1 MPSILF
7 HSNTQPIEY
16 SFTDAAALANT
27 FDSAASKLQEYHGR
41 IRLEGIRAA
50 EEFRGRY
57 ANLFVQNY
65 KQCID
70 DAHRL
75 EDACRRAAH
84 AVRQISRNAEIEQD
98 NRRKA
103 REAEEEY
110 NRKLNENNL
119 FNVLSGL
126 SVSKQIKRNF
136 LNGPAYVPSEE
147 PNVRIDTYDLERGMC
162 KAPEGGSSEFV
173 SSLSRSD
180 SEKYADSLASS
191 GGVSSAVPEALERYA
206 KFLSQVVYEDMTYYF
221 TSINTA
227 YERYLSSCKWGV
239 LDITGLLK
247 ATVEW
252 INDNNHDA
260 AWIDA
265 VAYAF
270 RIAGSNGQYVIADA
284 TLTAFLNDNG
294 LNPGR
299 KNLVIPDVSIYGTM
313 PTSGYANDPVNVA
326 TGNFIEEERD
336 LSVGSVS
343 LVRMY
348 NSIAAAGAASTHEGY
363 AAPVGAFGPGWSSTV
378 DTHLGFTASGVV
390 WADVDG
396 RQVFFARS
404 GAGFARAAGEA
415 WWLHRYTVNPA
426 DSSVSQA
433 SDSENGAAHDEA
445 NGGVRAQAARAGFAA
460 VISLVAEHSDQTV
473 SGGEFYAVSNNAGQY
488 HYYTRGGAW
497 LGSWGSEP
505 GSAVAAIYEDASN
518 GGSSSR
524 VRAMVGA
531 FGKAIR
537 LSYDDVSGCAVA
549 VTGAG
554 SRVEYAYSET
564 GHLVEATTYAL
575 ASQTTSDPVDE
586 PDSAVKGGTAA
597 ACGVVVASRVYT
609 HTEDGL
615 VQTVT
620 GTGGV
625 REVTNVYGDQDN
637 PGRVTQQVSE
647 HGRVIDYT
655 YLPGGITQITTAT
668 HENTLEIDSED
679 SGAADTVERALHP
692 NTWVSDSKG
701 RLVSVTS
708 AEGSTVRFIYDA
720 FGNRIQVTDPEG
732 ARTVRSAN
740 TRGLVVKELTST
752 GAMSITEY
760 DDLDR
765 PVHRRTYGSKDAWIR
780 KDAPVKVISYEY
792 AEEGFSRQP
801 VAVTTDGATSRYTYT
816 SAGQISSVTDPTGVV
831 TRLSYDARGNLTGV
845 LNAVGDMLK
854 VEYDAQDRPVSVVSP
869 SGGTMRVE
877 YDVASR
883 PVRVIDPAGNA
894 TVYTYTPAGK
904 VASITDA
911 VGGVRRFEYNAAG
924 ELVAQVAPDGAR
936 TVREI
941 NELGYTVA
949 ETDPLGHVTKFV
961 HDGMGRVT
969 EKIDPAGNV
978 WASRYNAADTL
989 VEHTDP
995 TGVLTRVS
1003 RDGAAGEIT
1012 HQDGVGNTAT
1022 VGFDA
1027 LGRVMSSSDPSGA
1040 VTSWAYQFL
1049 TNTTTASSGE
1059 GDREPVHRQGA
1070 SEPVRVQDPTENLV
1084 RVPGAHALRTCTDAA
1099 GQVSGEVCDAA
1110 GRVLRQVS
1118 ASGAVTEYSYDACG
1132 RVASVTDADGVM
1144 TEYRYDADSRL
1155 VAKTRAGVVV
1165 ESFVYD
1171 ACGRLL
1177 ERRAGTKLVGR
1188 YAYDAA
1194 GRVVRCV
1201 DAAWG
1206 TRSFSYDACGRVV
1219 KAVSGVGGTCFFDYD
1234 GAGRLL
1240 ARRVATSEG
1249 FATTSY
1255 AYDAVGNVVS
1265 VTDPFGAVTKYAYD
1279 GAHRCTEVM
1288 NPDGSRVSYA
1298 YDGAGEVASMHV
1310 AKPGERLGR
1319 LACEWVRDRA
1329 GRCLTVK
1336 DYLAGENLA
1345 RLGTQRSAAATVA
1358 TATTTVGSANASA
1371 TTAAG
1376 RSSIGV
1382 SDGAESEADV
1392 YVQTTYVSD
1401 ALGRLVRV
1409 DSAPKLGDE
1418 VSDTA
1423 FFAAGNRVSAA
1434 GDASAAE
1441 VFASTGA
1448 WSLAY
1453 SYDADG
1459 NVVQRTTPYG
1469 STVYGYS
1476 PGGRIRSTQQVPA
1489 GVGVED
1495 SSSVGDKL
1503 GAAEFAY
1510 DALGYLERVQVGECV
1525 SSWVRDTS
1533 GAVMGYTEEVLGGAD
1548 EPSGSS
1554 SGVVQGVRVRRNP
1567 AGKITRVEDTVKGS
1581 WCEYAY
1587 DASGRLIRA
1596 VSSDDVSVAWVGLLM
1611 REETHQEGA
1620 LVRVRAF
1627 SYEGERVQTVR
1638 LYEALEDGVSS
1649 AAPVAG
1655 VVEDLAGLDASSLVC
1670 TGSVQYSYDV
1680 RGFRTEATDHT
1691 DATVTW
1697 GWDALGSLERVERI
1711 NHNSDSPLG
1720 SHLSAASDGNS
1731 TVWFAASSVRNMPVA
1746 VGSQQD
1752 RQDLVVSPLVWDTTV
1767 PDAASLVGVG
1777 VTEAV
1782 SAGSV
1787 LGGRDS
1793 ILTGTG
1799 AGVYSFGT
1807 DLFGAASPVTWGS
1820 NTTAAAGNGL
1830 PGLPADV
1837 GLTAQGALATVGGEL
1852 MGARLYDPVTAGFL
1866 SPDPVEPVAGSGYM
1880 GASYLFASGDPVNL
1894 HDPTGLQPLSIDA
1907 IRQYRDFFGF
1917 ELTVQ
1922 DKFIRYW
1929 LSAAADFDNFNR
1941 EFWNDPSGWIASH
1954 PDEVDVVL
1962 TYGLAGLIALVGGPA
1977 GWFIGGGMF
1986 LSMNTSIVVQRWETG
2001 HVDPREVTREGLI
2014 SLLLD
2019 VATLGLGKIFKIA
2032 AKPAVDYLLAR
2043 WGIRWGSYEV
2053 RHLPVMRPSAA
2064 SGDAVSVRAQTE
2076 MLRKNAITIKY
2087 PVLFRKSAQEGAEK
2101 AASKES
2107 LEAVSYQG
2115 RYGNLFDRS
2124 HLNTTGYGFAAPR
2137 VAAPEAG
2144 AHTPLPYSTRG
2155 VAQESSVPLKPVEAP
2170 QVGEVSPA
2178 SGAGSGAAGMQA
2190 VNPGGVADD
2199 AVVAHGS
2206 AGGVREPEV
2215 QLKPVEEPKI
2225 ENLPPARGA
2234 SATEGPTVSMRDV
2247 QTHLDEKLEGVR
2259 RKEWRGKD
2267 KKGRPRTD
2275 YYDYNE
2281 FIAKEKNYK
2290 DAKSDLKEY
2299 NARKKQAELEGR
2311 EFTEAPPED
2320 PGPRPQ
2326 HALWKGAEERF
2337 APDLQTAMQ
2346 LDEEGLKH
2354 HRVVRSEDYQG
2365 QIPQDT
2371 AEHLQQAT
2379 QKIMKDGAPP
2389 HYPGANEAR
2398 TFENHPAKGEGVGDI
2413 LPTTDVEGNPITYT
2427 EMDFMAPQP
2436 KIGENGEIELKPNGK
2451 PETTRGDDR
2460 LIVGSNGSIY
2470 YSPDH
2475 YHTFIL
2481 IVE

>member
-1 MPSILF
+1 MRDTDKL
-7 HSNTQPIEY
+7 HVNHNDVVY
-16 SFTDAAALANT
+16 SQEDAAALARA
-27 FDSAASKLQEYHGR
+27 FDDAAHKLGDFQGK
-41 IRLEGIRAA
+41 IRSEGMHAA
-50 EEFRGRY
+50 QEFRGRY
-57 ANLFVQNY
+57 ATLFVLNY
-65 KQCID
+65 GQCMD
-70 DAHRL
+70 DARRL
-75 EDACRRAAH
+75 ADACHRAAE
-84 AVRQISRNAEIEQD
+84 AVRKIARAAEAEQD
-98 NRRKA
+98 NRRRARQAELSRDTARSVNGDKA
-103 REAEEEY
+103 AAFGAHE
-110 NRKLNENNL
+110 
-119 FNVLSGL
+119 
-126 SVSKQIKRNF
+126 KRDPF
-136 LNGPAYVPSEE
+136 RPAYQAQPGPEIEVNPGVSPNANTKPTLGRLGEVPHE
-147 PNVRIDTYDLERGMC
+147 PEPPASIAEP
-162 KAPEGGSSEFV
+162 KSSN
-173 SSLSRSD
+173 
-180 SEKYADSLASS
+180 SEKYAEGLASS
-191 GGVSSAVPEALERYA
+191 GGTSSADPDALEKYTNFVLNTLNIEMNA
-206 KFLSQVVYEDMTYYF
+206 AFTAVSNAYDTYLK
-221 TSINTA
+221 T
-227 YERYLSSCKWGV
+227 CQWGV
-239 LDITGLLK
+239 LIIDTLLLSTK
-247 ATVEW
+247 NW
-252 INDNNHDA
+252 ILDNDNDA
-260 AWIDA
+260 AWINA
-265 VAYAF
+265 VAQAF
-270 RIAGSNGQYVIADA
+270 RNAGAGVKFTVSDA
-284 TLTAFLNDNG
+284 ALASSIQQAG
-294 LNPGR
+294 VNPGR
-299 KNLVIPDVSIYGTM
+299 KWLEVADVQVFGTQIS
-313 PTSGYANDPVNVA
+313 SGYANDPVNVA

-390 WADVDG
+390 WANVDG
-396 RQVFFARS
+396 RQVFFARA
-404 GAGFARAAGEA
+404 GARFTRATGEA
-415 WWLHRYTVNPA
+415 WWLHRYRVNPA
-426 DSSVSQA
+426 DSSVSQV
-433 SDSENGAAHDEA
+433 SDSENGAVHDEA
-445 NGGVRAQAARAGFAA
+445 NGGVRAQAARAGFAV
-460 VISLVAEHSDQTV
+460 VISLAAEHSDQMV

-505 GSAVAAIYEDASN
+505 SSAVAAIYEDASN

-537 LSYDDVSGCAVA
+537 LSYDDVSGRAVA

-564 GHLVEATTYAL
+564 GHLVEVTTYAL
-575 ASQTTSDPVDE
+575 ALQTTSDPVDE
-586 PDSAVKGGTAA
+586 SESAVKGGTDA

-620 GTGGV
+620 DTGGV
-625 REVTNVYGDQDN
+625 REVTNVYGDPDN

-655 YLPGGITQITTAT
+655 YLPGGITQITTGA
-668 HENTLEIDSED
+668 HENTLETDSED
-679 SGAADTVERALHP
+679 SGAADTAERALHP

-765 PVHRRTYGSKDAWIR
+765 PVHRRTYDSKDAWIR

-801 VAVTTDGATSRYTYT
+801 VAVTIDGATSRYTYT
-816 SAGQISSVTDPTGVV
+816 LTGQMSSVTDPTGVV

-854 VEYDAQDRPVSVVSP
+854 VEYDAQDRPVAVSSP
-869 SGGTMRVE
+869 SGATMRVE
-877 YDVASR
+877 YDAASR
-883 PVRVIDPAGNA
+883 PVRVIDPAGNPS
-894 TVYTYTPAGK
+894 VYTYTPAGK

-1003 RDGAAGEIT
+1003 RDSAAGEIT

-1027 LGRVMSSSDPSGA
+1027 LGRVMSSIDPSGA

-1049 TNTTTASSGE
+1049 ANTTTASSGE
-1059 GDREPVHRQGA
+1059 GEREPAHRQGA

-1110 GRVLRQVS
+1110 GRLLRQVS

-1144 TEYRYDADSRL
+1144 TEYRYDAGSRL

-1188 YAYDAA
+1188 YAYDAC

-1255 AYDAVGNVVS
+1255 AYDAVGNVMS

-1298 YDGAGEVASMHV
+1298 YDGAGEVASMHL

-1319 LACEWVRDRA
+1319 LACAWVRDRA

-1345 RLGTQRSAAATVA
+1345 RLGAQRSAAATVA

-1371 TTAAG
+1371 TTAVG

-1476 PGGRIRSTQQVPA
+1476 PGGRIRSTQQVSA
-1489 GVGVED
+1489 GIGVEG
-1495 SSSVGDKL
+1495 SSSVGDKP
-1503 GAAEFAY
+1503 GVAEFAY

-1533 GAVMGYTEEVLGGAD
+1533 GAVIGYTEEVLGGAD

-1596 VSSDDVSVAWVGLLM
+1596 VSSDDVSVVWVYDPVGLLM

-1627 SYEGERVQTVR
+1627 SYARERVQTVR
-1638 LYEALEDGVSS
+1638 LYEALEDGGSS

-1655 VVEDLAGLDASSLVC
+1655 VMEDLAGLDASSLVC
-1670 TGSVQYSYDV
+1670 TGSIQYSYDV

-1691 DATVTW
+1691 GAAVTW

-1711 NHNSDSPLG
+1711 NHSSDSLLG
-1720 SHLSAASDGNS
+1720 GHLSAASEGNS
-1731 TVWFAASSVRNMPVA
+1731 TVWFAASSVRNIPVA

-1752 RQDLVVSPLVWDTTV
+1752 GQDPVVSPLVWDTTV

-1777 VTEAV
+1777 VTEVV
-1782 SAGSV
+1782 SAGAV

-1799 AGVYSFGT
+1799 MGAYGFGT
-1807 DLFGAASPVTWGS
+1807 DIFGAASPVTWGS
-1820 NTTAAAGNGL
+1820 NTTAAAGSGL

-1837 GLTAQGALATVGGEL
+1837 GLTDQGALATVGGEL

-1866 SPDPVEPVAGSGYM
+1866 SPDPVEPVVGAGYM

-1894 HDPTGLQPLSIDA
+1894 HDPTGLQPIPAEAMRKYAEYIESDDFI
-1907 IRQYRDFFGF
+1907 RDFDRAMAEETKRHWDGF
-1917 ELTVQ
+1917 WSVDGWKKSLEELQ
-1922 DKFIRYW
+1922 KDPGRW
-1929 LSAAADFDNFNR
+1929 FN
-1941 EFWNDPSGWIASH
+1941 DHGK
-1954 PDEVDVVL
+1954 DV
-1962 TYGLAGLIALVGGPA
+1962 LAGVVFVGG
-1977 GWFIGGGMF
+1977 
-1986 LSMNTSIVVQRWETG
+1986 
-2001 HVDPREVTREGLI
+2001 
-2014 SLLLD
+2014 LLLMIPQ
-2019 VATLGLGKIFKIA
+2019 A
-2032 AKPAVDYLLAR
+2032 
-2043 WGIRWGSYEV
+2043 
-2053 RHLPVMRPSAA
+2053 
-2064 SGDAVSVRAQTE
+2064 
-2076 MLRKNAITIKY
+2076 
-2087 PVLFRKSAQEGAEK
+2087 
-2101 AASKES
+2101 
-2107 LEAVSYQG
+2107 
-2115 RYGNLFDRS
+2115 
-2124 HLNTTGYGFAAPR
+2124 
-2137 VAAPEAG
+2137 
-2144 AHTPLPYSTRG
+2144 TRG
-2155 VAQESSVPLKPVEAP
+2155 VGGSIVTSMLFSAVLQKWEYGDLNPDQLTFDGLLGGITASAIVLYLQRMERLQSMSGVTLRLEATQMSINAPRWASKAPKKFSIQDFFAGGFFKSQETAPLTGLYRDGAEGARTVNELRHLRYPKVEIEVKPVAGGARSATEVPPVAVSRVDVPQVAPVEGSGASRGASQVPVKPVEAP
-2170 QVGEVSPA
+2170 QVGEVPPA
-2178 SGAGSGAAGMQA
+2178 QASAAKGTEIPRTVPDEVRPPAGSARESNMTLDAVEDPKVYRDGEVSSTNKGAGTPETQGKLENPQSEITPETGGTTKGRENTPHEISSGDHHTPKPEEPTEPEKPSPRGKREEVTTATE
-2190 VNPGGVADD
+2190 AD
-2199 AVVAHGS
+2199 AKNHVYHESGINN
-2206 AGGVREPEV
+2206 VREVTDLAQVRQELHDLPDGYGKTTGYFRYEADPMKGDAPQGGGLEMKAPDPKDV
-2215 QLKPVEEPKI
+2215 FDEETGEWTGRKVGRTKSQNDDLEAYVEY
-2225 ENLPPARGA
+2225 L
-2234 SATEGPTVSMRDV
+2234 
-2247 QTHLDEKLEGVR
+2247 
-2259 RKEWRGKD
+2259 
-2267 KKGRPRTD
+2267 
-2275 YYDYNE
+2275 
-2281 FIAKEKNYK
+2281 KEKGAK
-2290 DAKSDLKEY
+2290 DFLVD
-2299 NARKKQAELEGR
+2299 QQQVD
-2311 EFTEAPPED
+2311 F
-2320 PGPRPQ
+2320 
-2326 HALWKGAEERF
+2326 KGNKVGTNR
-2337 APDLQTAMQ
+2337 PDLQFT
-2346 LDEEGLKH
+2346 LGDKRYYVEWDRTTSGREIGH
-2354 HRVVRSEDYQG
+2354 
-2365 QIPQDT
+2365 
-2371 AEHLQQAT
+2371 AERIA
-2379 QKIMKDGAPP
+2379 
-2389 HYPGANEAR
+2389 AND
-2398 TFENHPAKGEGVGDI
+2398 PAHGG
-2413 LPTTDVEGNPITYT
+2413 
-2427 EMDFMAPQP
+2427 
-2436 KIGENGEIELKPNGK
+2436 IEL
-2451 PETTRGDDR
+2451 R
-2460 LIVGSNGSIY
+2460 IVDPY
-2470 YSPDH
+2470 KK
-2475 YHTFIL
+2475 
-2481 IVE
+2481 